1 MSLDILKEQI
11 SKKEFSRY
19 YYFSGDCLYLKRF
32 YLDSLKKAMIPEE
45 AFSTDVIIPD
55 PKEITVEELSEIAGG
70 VSLQSE
76 RKLIILKDLPLS
88 SDIFTYL
95 SKDPDMLPEETTVA
109 FISEYLKYDTRL
121 KSYKEF
127 DSFISKNG
135 IKVDIGQPDRATL
148 TKWTAQNFR
157 KLGKSISDPDIQYL
171 LDYTDNEMYSLKN
184 EIDKIASS
192 TRADSVTRK
201 DINAVCIFTL
211 ESNSFKIT
219 DAILNGDGDMAYRV
233 INDLMQLG
241 TDTNLL
247 LGVIYKAVT
256 NLCKIKILSEQGYTV
271 SEIAAVTKIREFI
284 VNRDIRRLRT
294 ISAAALLKA
303 AEACIEA
310 DIESKTSSSE
320 GRETVTKLIA
330 LCLNTI

>member
-1 MSLDILKEQI
+1 MSLDLLKEQI
-11 SKKEFSRY
+11 TKKEFSRY
-19 YYFSGDCLYLKRF
+19 YYFTGDCLYLKRF

-55 PKEITVEELSEIAGG
+55 PKEINIEDLSEMAGG

-95 SKDPDMLPEETTVA
+95 SKDPDILPEDAAVV

-127 DSFISKNG
+127 DAFIKKNG
-135 IKVDIGQPDRATL
+135 MRIEIGQPDRATL
-148 TKWTAQNFR
+148 TKWVSQNFR
-157 KLGKSISDPDIQYL
+157 KLGKAISDADVQYL
-171 LDYTDNEMYSLKN
+171 LDNTDNEMYALKN
-184 EIDKIASS
+184 EIEKAASS
-192 TRADSVTRK
+192 TQGASVTRK
-201 DINAVCIFTL
+201 EIDKVCIFTL

-219 DAILNGDGDMAYRV
+219 DAILNGDGDMAYSV
-233 INDLMQLG
+233 INDLVQLG
-241 TDTNLL
+241 TDANLL

-256 NLCKIKILSEQGYTV
+256 NLCKIKILADQGYAV
-271 SEIAAVTKIREFI
+271 SEIAAVTKIRDFI
-284 VNRDIRRLRT
+284 VNRDLRRLRT
-294 ISAAALLKA
+294 VSMPALIKT
-303 AEACIEA
+303 AEACAEA

-320 GRETVTKLIA
+320 GIETVTKLIA

>member
-11 SKKEFSRY
+11 AKKEFSRY

-32 YLDSLKKAMIPEE
+32 YLDSLKKEMIPEE
-45 AFSTDVIIPD
+45 AFSTDVIIPS
-55 PKEITVEELSEIAGG
+55 PKDVTIEDLSEIAGG
-70 VSLQSE
+70 VSLQSG
-76 RKLIILKDLPLS
+76 RKLVIFKDLPLS

-95 SKDPDMLPEETTVA
+95 AKDPDILPEDVTVV

-148 TKWTAQNFR
+148 TKWIAQNFR
-157 KLGKSISDPDIQYL
+157 KLGKSISEPDIQYL
-171 LDYTDNEMYSLKN
+171 LDNTDNEMYSLKN
-184 EIDKIASS
+184 ETDKLASATQS
-192 TRADSVTRK
+192 QTVTRK
-201 DINAVCIFTL
+201 DIDSLCIFTL

-219 DAILNGDGDMAYRV
+219 DAILNGDGDMAYKV

-256 NLCKIKILSEQGYTV
+256 NLCKIKILADQGYSI
-271 SEIAAVTKIREFI
+271 SEIATVTKIRDFI
-284 VNRDIRRLRT
+284 INRDLKRLR
-294 ISAAALLKA
+294 SVSMPALIKA
-303 AEACIEA
+303 AEACAEA

-320 GRETVTKLIA
+320 GIETVTKLIA